1 MKNYLVVGGSSGIGK
16 EISEILSIENIVF
29 STSRNDLNGTKGNI
43 RQIKYNVLEDEL
55 DTELLPDQIDGF
67 VYCPGTINLRPF
79 RSLKLETFRSDLEL
93 NLIGAIKTLQ
103 LILSKLQQSPSASII
118 FYSTVAVKTG
128 MPFHSSVSSSKSALE
143 GLTRSLAA
151 EFAPKIRVNCIA
163 PSIVNTPLA
172 NKFLNTEDKIE
183 KAAARHPLNKIG
195 TAKEIAQLT
204 QYLLDDK
211 SKWIT
216 GQIINIDGVLVVLK
230 LIK

>member
-1 MKNYLVVGGSSGIGK
+1 MKNYLVIGGSSGIGK
-16 EISEILSIENIVF
+16 EISELLSKENIVF
-29 STSRNDLNGTKGNI
+29 STSRNELNESNENI
-43 RQIKYNVLEDEL
+43 RHIKYDVLEEDL
-55 DTELLPDQIDGF
+55 DPGLLPNQIDGF

-103 LILSKLQQSPSASII
+103 IILTRLQQSPSSSII

-143 GLTRSLAA
+143 GLTKSLAA

-216 GQIINIDGVLVVLK
+216 GQIINIDGGISSVKVN
-230 LIK
+230 

>member
-1 MKNYLVVGGSSGIGK
+1 MKNYLVIGGSSGIGK
-16 EISEILSIENIVF
+16 EISELLSKKNIVF
-29 STSRNDLNGTKGNI
+29 STSRNELNESNQNI
-43 RQIKYNVLEDEL
+43 RHIKYDVLEDDL
-55 DTELLPDQIDGF
+55 DPGLLPNQIDGF

-103 LILSKLQQSPSASII
+103 IILTRLQQSPSSSII

-143 GLTRSLAA
+143 GLTKSLAA
-151 EFAPKIRVNCIA
+151 EFAPNIRVNCIA
-163 PSIVNTPLA
+163 PSIVDTPLA

-204 QYLLDDK
+204 QYLLDEK

-216 GQIINIDGVLVVLK
+216 GQIINIDGGISSVKVN
-230 LIK
+230 

>member
-1 MKNYLVVGGSSGIGK
+1 MKNYLVIGGSSGIGK
-16 EISEILSIENIVF
+16 EISELLSKENIVF
-29 STSRNDLNGTKGNI
+29 STSRNELNESNENI
-43 RQIKYNVLEDEL
+43 RHIKYDVLEDEL
-55 DTELLPDQIDGF
+55 DPELLPEQIDGF

-79 RSLKLETFRSDLEL
+79 RSLKLETFRNDLEL

-103 LILSKLQQSPSASII
+103 IILTRLQQSPSSSII

-143 GLTRSLAA
+143 GLTKSLAA

-204 QYLLDDK
+204 QYLLEDK

-216 GQIINIDGVLVVLK
+216 GQIINIDGGISSVKVN
-230 LIK
+230 

>member
-1 MKNYLVVGGSSGIGK
+1 MKNFLVIGGSSGIGK
-16 EISEILSIENIVF
+16 EISELLSNENIVF
-29 STSRNDLNGTKGNI
+29 STSRNEINESNENI
-43 RQIKYNVLEDEL
+43 RHIKYDVLEDEL
-55 DTELLPDQIDGF
+55 DPGLLPDQIDGF

-103 LILSKLQQSPSASII
+103 IILTRLQQSPSSSII

-143 GLTRSLAA
+143 GLTKSLAA

-204 QYLLDDK
+204 QYLLDEK

-216 GQIINIDGVLVVLK
+216 GQIINIDGGISS
-230 LIK
+230 IKVN

>member
-16 EISEILSIENIVF
+16 EITEILSIENIVF

-103 LILSKLQQSPSASII
+103 VILSKLQQSPSASII

-204 QYLLDDK
+204 QYLLDEK

-216 GQIINIDGVLVVLK
+216 GQVINIDGGISSVKVN
-230 LIK
+230 

>member
-1 MKNYLVVGGSSGIGK
+1 MKNYLVIGGSSGIGK
-16 EISEILSIENIVF
+16 EISEILSKGNVVF
-29 STSRNDLNGTKGNI
+29 STSRNNLSGTNENI
-43 RQIKYNVLEDEL
+43 RHIKYDVLEDEL
-55 DTELLPDQIDGF
+55 DPELLPDQIDGF

-103 LILSKLQQSPSASII
+103 IILPKLQQSPSASII

-143 GLTRSLAA
+143 GLTKSLAA

-204 QYLLDDK
+204 QYLLDEK

-216 GQIINIDGVLVVLK
+216 GQIINIDGGISSVKVN
-230 LIK
+230 

>member
-1 MKNYLVVGGSSGIGK
+1 MKNYLVIGGSSGIGK
-16 EISEILSIENIVF
+16 EISELLSKENIVF
-29 STSRNDLNGTKGNI
+29 STSRNELNESNENI
-43 RQIKYNVLEDEL
+43 RHIKYDVLEDEL
-55 DTELLPDQIDGF
+55 DPGLLPNQIDGF

-103 LILSKLQQSPSASII
+103 IILTRLQQSPSSSII

-143 GLTRSLAA
+143 GLTKSLAA

-163 PSIVNTPLA
+163 PSIVDTPHA

-204 QYLLDDK
+204 QYLLDEK

-216 GQIINIDGVLVVLK
+216 GQVINIDGGISSVKVN
-230 LIK
+230 

>member
-1 MKNYLVVGGSSGIGK
+1 MKNYLIIGGSSGIGK
-16 EISEILSIENIVF
+16 EISEILSKENIVI
-29 STSRNDLNGTKGNI
+29 STSRSILNESNENIKNI
-43 RQIKYNVLEDEL
+43 RYNVLEDEL
-55 DTELLPDQIDGF
+55 DPELLPDQIDGF

-93 NLIGAIKTLQ
+93 NLIGAVKTLQ
-103 LILSKLQQSPSASII
+103 IILPKLQQSPSSSII
-118 FYSTVAVKTG
+118 FYSTVAVNTG

-143 GLTRSLAA
+143 GLTKSLAA

-204 QYLLDDK
+204 QYLLDEK

-216 GQIINIDGVLVVLK
+216 GQIINIDGGISS
-230 LIK
+230 IKVN

>member
-1 MKNYLVVGGSSGIGK
+1 MKNYLVIGGSSGIGK
-16 EISEILSIENIVF
+16 EISKLLSKENIVF
-29 STSRNDLNGTKGNI
+29 STSRNELKESNENI
-43 RQIKYNVLEDEL
+43 RQIKYDVLEDEL
-55 DTELLPDQIDGF
+55 DPGLLPDQIDGF

-103 LILSKLQQSPSASII
+103 IILTRLQQSPSSSII

-143 GLTRSLAA
+143 GLTKSLAA

-216 GQIINIDGVLVVLK
+216 GQIINIDGGISSVKVN
-230 LIK
+230 

>member
-16 EISEILSIENIVF
+16 EITEILSIENIVF
-29 STSRNDLNGTKGNI
+29 STSRNDLNETKGNI

-55 DTELLPDQIDGF
+55 NTELLPDQIDGF

-103 LILSKLQQSPSASII
+103 VILSKLQQSPSASII

-204 QYLLDDK
+204 QYLLDEK

-216 GQIINIDGVLVVLK
+216 GQIINIDGGISSVKVN
-230 LIK
+230 

>member
-1 MKNYLVVGGSSGIGK
+1 MKNYLVIGGSSGIGK
-16 EISEILSIENIVF
+16 EISELLSNENIVF
-29 STSRNDLNGTKGNI
+29 STSRNELNESNENI
-43 RQIKYNVLEDEL
+43 RHIKYDVLVDEL
-55 DTELLPDQIDGF
+55 DPELLPDQIDGF

-103 LILSKLQQSPSASII
+103 IILTRLQQSPSSSII

-143 GLTRSLAA
+143 GLTKSLAA

-216 GQIINIDGVLVVLK
+216 GQIINIDGGISSVKVN
-230 LIK
+230 

>member
-1 MKNYLVVGGSSGIGK
+1 MKNYLVIGGSSGIGK
-16 EISEILSIENIVF
+16 EISELLSNENIVF
-29 STSRNDLNGTKGNI
+29 STSRNELNESNQNI
-43 RQIKYNVLEDEL
+43 RQIKYDVLEDEL
-55 DTELLPDQIDGF
+55 DPRLLPNQIDGF

-103 LILSKLQQSPSASII
+103 IILTRLQQSPSSSII

-143 GLTRSLAA
+143 GLTKSLAA

-216 GQIINIDGVLVVLK
+216 GQIINIDGGISS
-230 LIK
+230 IKVN

>member
-1 MKNYLVVGGSSGIGK
+1 MKNYLVIGGSSGIGK
-16 EISEILSIENIVF
+16 EISELLSNENIVF
-29 STSRNDLNGTKGNI
+29 STSRNEINESNENI
-43 RQIKYNVLEDEL
+43 RHIKYDVLEDEL
-55 DTELLPDQIDGF
+55 DPELLPDQIDGF

-103 LILSKLQQSPSASII
+103 IILTRLQQSPSSSII

-143 GLTRSLAA
+143 GLTKSLAA

-183 KAAARHPLNKIG
+183 KAAARHPLKMIG

-204 QYLLDDK
+204 QYLLDEK

-216 GQIINIDGVLVVLK
+216 GQIINIDGGISSVKVN
-230 LIK
+230 

>member
-1 MKNYLVVGGSSGIGK
+1 MKKILVIGGSSGIGK
-16 EISEILSIENIVF
+16 EIVEILSKDNLVI
-29 STSRNDLNGTKGNI
+29 STSRNDLNETNENI
-43 RQIKYNVLEDEL
+43 THLKYNVLEDQLNPEQ
-55 DTELLPDQIDGF
+55 LPEQIDGF

-79 RSLKLETFRSDLEL
+79 RSLKLETFRADLEL

-103 LILSKLQQSPSASII
+103 IILPKLQQSPSSSVV

-143 GLTRSLAA
+143 GLTQSLAA
-151 EFAPKIRVNCIA
+151 EFAPKLRVNCIA

-204 QYLLDDK
+204 QYLLDEK

-216 GQIINIDGVLVVLK
+216 GQIINIDGGISSVKVN
-230 LIK
+230 

>member
-1 MKNYLVVGGSSGIGK
+1 MKNYLVIGGSSGIGK
-16 EISEILSIENIVF
+16 EISELLSKENIVF
-29 STSRNDLNGTKGNI
+29 STSRNELNESNENI
-43 RQIKYNVLEDEL
+43 RHIKYNVLEEDL
-55 DTELLPDQIDGF
+55 DPGLLPNQIDGF

-103 LILSKLQQSPSASII
+103 IILTRLQQSPSSSII

-143 GLTRSLAA
+143 GLTKSLAA

-216 GQIINIDGVLVVLK
+216 GQIINIDGGISSVKVN
-230 LIK
+230 

>member
-1 MKNYLVVGGSSGIGK
+1 MKNYLVIGGSSGIGK
-16 EISEILSIENIVF
+16 EISELLSNENIVF
-29 STSRNDLNGTKGNI
+29 STSRNEINGSNENI
-43 RQIKYNVLEDEL
+43 RHIKYDVLEDEL
-55 DTELLPDQIDGF
+55 DPELLPDQIDGF

-103 LILSKLQQSPSASII
+103 IILPRLQQSPSSSII

-143 GLTRSLAA
+143 GLTKSLAA

-183 KAAARHPLNKIG
+183 KAAARHPLNMIG

-204 QYLLDDK
+204 QYLLDEK

-216 GQIINIDGVLVVLK
+216 GQIINIDGGISSVKVN
-230 LIK
+230 

>member
-16 EISEILSIENIVF
+16 EITEILSIENMVF

-103 LILSKLQQSPSASII
+103 VILSKLQQSPSASII

-216 GQIINIDGVLVVLK
+216 GQIINIDGGISSVKVN
-230 LIK
+230 

>member
-1 MKNYLVVGGSSGIGK
+1 MKNYLVIGGSSGIGK
-16 EISEILSIENIVF
+16 EISEILSKGNVVF
-29 STSRNDLNGTKGNI
+29 STSRNNLSGTNENI
-43 RQIKYNVLEDEL
+43 RHIKYDVLEDEL
-55 DTELLPDQIDGF
+55 DPELLPQQIDGF
-67 VYCPGTINLRPF
+67 IYCPGTINLRPF

-103 LILSKLQQSPSASII
+103 IILPKLQQSPSASII

-143 GLTRSLAA
+143 GLTKSLAA

-204 QYLLDDK
+204 QYLLDEK

-216 GQIINIDGVLVVLK
+216 GQIINIDGGISSVKVN
-230 LIK
+230 

>member
-1 MKNYLVVGGSSGIGK
+1 MKNYLVIGGSSGIGK
-16 EISEILSIENIVF
+16 EISELLSKENIVF
-29 STSRNDLNGTKGNI
+29 STSRNELNESNKNI
-43 RQIKYNVLEDEL
+43 RHIKYDVLEDEL
-55 DTELLPDQIDGF
+55 DPELLPNQIDGF

-103 LILSKLQQSPSASII
+103 IILTRLQQSPSSSII

-143 GLTRSLAA
+143 GLTKSLAA

-216 GQIINIDGVLVVLK
+216 GQIINIDGGISSVKVN
-230 LIK
+230 

>member
-1 MKNYLVVGGSSGIGK
+1 MKNYLVIGGSSGIGK
-16 EISEILSIENIVF
+16 EISELLSKKNIVF
-29 STSRNDLNGTKGNI
+29 STSRNELNESNQNI
-43 RQIKYNVLEDEL
+43 RHIKYDVLEDEL
-55 DTELLPDQIDGF
+55 DPGLLPNQIDGF

-103 LILSKLQQSPSASII
+103 IILTRLQQSPSSSII

-143 GLTRSLAA
+143 GLTKSLAA

-163 PSIVNTPLA
+163 PSIVDTPLA

-204 QYLLDDK
+204 QYLLDEK

-216 GQIINIDGVLVVLK
+216 GQIINIDGGISSVKVN
-230 LIK
+230 

>member
-1 MKNYLVVGGSSGIGK
+1 MKNYLVIGGSSGIGK
-16 EISEILSIENIVF
+16 EISELLSNENIVF
-29 STSRNDLNGTKGNI
+29 STSRNEINESNENI
-43 RQIKYNVLEDEL
+43 RHIKYDVLEDEL
-55 DTELLPDQIDGF
+55 DPELLPDQIDGF

-103 LILSKLQQSPSASII
+103 IILPRLQQSPSSSII

-143 GLTRSLAA
+143 GLTKSLAA

-183 KAAARHPLNKIG
+183 KAAARHPLNMIG

-204 QYLLDDK
+204 QYLLDEK

-216 GQIINIDGVLVVLK
+216 GQIINIDGGISSVKVN
-230 LIK
+230 

>member
-1 MKNYLVVGGSSGIGK
+1 MKNYLVIGGSSGIGK
-16 EISEILSIENIVF
+16 EISELLSNENIVF
-29 STSRNDLNGTKGNI
+29 STSRNEINESNENI
-43 RQIKYNVLEDEL
+43 KHIKYDVLEDEL
-55 DTELLPDQIDGF
+55 DPELLPNQIDGF

-103 LILSKLQQSPSASII
+103 IILPRLQQSPSSSII

-143 GLTRSLAA
+143 GLTKSLAA

-204 QYLLDDK
+204 QYLLDEK

-216 GQIINIDGVLVVLK
+216 GQVINIDGGISSVKVN
-230 LIK
+230 

>member
-1 MKNYLVVGGSSGIGK
+1 MKNYLVIGGSSGIGK
-16 EISEILSIENIVF
+16 EITELLSKENIVF
-29 STSRNDLNGTKGNI
+29 STSRNELNESNENI
-43 RQIKYNVLEDEL
+43 RHIKYDVLEEDL
-55 DTELLPDQIDGF
+55 DPGLLPNQIDGF

-103 LILSKLQQSPSASII
+103 IILTRLQQSPSSSII

-143 GLTRSLAA
+143 GLTKSLAA

-216 GQIINIDGVLVVLK
+216 GQIINIDGGISSVKVN
-230 LIK
+230 

>member
-1 MKNYLVVGGSSGIGK
+1 MKNYLVIGGSSGIGK
-16 EISEILSIENIVF
+16 EISELLSKENIVF
-29 STSRNDLNGTKGNI
+29 STSRNELNESNENI
-43 RQIKYNVLEDEL
+43 RHIKYDVLEDEL
-55 DTELLPDQIDGF
+55 DPELLPEQIDGF

-79 RSLKLETFRSDLEL
+79 RSLKLETFRNDLEL

-103 LILSKLQQSPSASII
+103 IILTRLQQSPSSSII

-143 GLTRSLAA
+143 GLTKSLAA

-204 QYLLDDK
+204 QYLLDEK
-211 SKWIT
+211 SKWVT
-216 GQIINIDGVLVVLK
+216 GQVINIDGGISSVKVN
-230 LIK
+230 

>member
-1 MKNYLVVGGSSGIGK
+1 MKNYLVIGGSSGIGK
-16 EISEILSIENIVF
+16 EISELLSKENIVF
-29 STSRNDLNGTKGNI
+29 STSRNELNESNENI
-43 RQIKYNVLEDEL
+43 RHIKYDVLEDDL
-55 DTELLPDQIDGF
+55 DPGLLPNQIDGF

-103 LILSKLQQSPSASII
+103 IILTRLQQSPSSSII

-143 GLTRSLAA
+143 GLTKSLAA

-216 GQIINIDGVLVVLK
+216 GQIINIDGGISSVKVN
-230 LIK
+230 

>member
-1 MKNYLVVGGSSGIGK
+1 MKNYLVIGGSSGIGK
-16 EISEILSIENIVF
+16 EISEILSKGDVVF
-29 STSRNDLNGTKGNI
+29 STSRNILSGTNENI
-43 RQIKYNVLEDEL
+43 RHIRYDVLEDEL
-55 DTELLPDQIDGF
+55 DPELLPPQIDGF

-79 RSLKLETFRSDLEL
+79 RRLKLETFRSDLEL

-103 LILSKLQQSPSASII
+103 IILPKLQQSPSASII

-143 GLTRSLAA
+143 GLTKSLAA

-183 KAAARHPLNKIG
+183 NAAARHPLNKIG

-204 QYLLDDK
+204 QYLLKEK

-216 GQIINIDGVLVVLK
+216 GQFINIDGGISSVKVN
-230 LIK
+230 

>member
-1 MKNYLVVGGSSGIGK
+1 MKNYLVIGGSSGIGK
-16 EISEILSIENIVF
+16 EISKLLSNENIIF
-29 STSRNDLNGTKGNI
+29 STSRNEINESNENI
-43 RQIKYNVLEDEL
+43 RHIKYDVLEDEL
-55 DTELLPDQIDGF
+55 DPELLPNQIDGF

-103 LILSKLQQSPSASII
+103 IILNRLQQSPSSSII

-143 GLTRSLAA
+143 GLTKSLAA

-163 PSIVNTPLA
+163 PSIVDTPLA

-204 QYLLDDK
+204 QYLLDEK

-216 GQIINIDGVLVVLK
+216 GQVINIDGGISSVKVN
-230 LIK
+230 

>member
-1 MKNYLVVGGSSGIGK
+1 MKNYLVIGGSSGIGK
-16 EISEILSIENIVF
+16 EISELLSKENIVF
-29 STSRNDLNGTKGNI
+29 STSRNELNESNENI
-43 RQIKYNVLEDEL
+43 RHIKYDVLEDEL
-55 DTELLPDQIDGF
+55 DPELLPDQIDGF

-103 LILSKLQQSPSASII
+103 IILTRLQQSPSSSII

-143 GLTRSLAA
+143 GLTKSLAA

-211 SKWIT
+211 SNWIT
-216 GQIINIDGVLVVLK
+216 GQIINIDGGISS
-230 LIK
+230 IKVN

>member
-1 MKNYLVVGGSSGIGK
+1 MKNYLVIGGSSGIGK
-16 EISEILSIENIVF
+16 EISELLSNENIVF
-29 STSRNDLNGTKGNI
+29 STSRNEINGSNENI
-43 RQIKYNVLEDEL
+43 RHIKYDVLEDEL
-55 DTELLPDQIDGF
+55 DPELLPDQIDGF

-103 LILSKLQQSPSASII
+103 IILPKLQQSPSSSII

-143 GLTRSLAA
+143 GLTKSLAA

-216 GQIINIDGVLVVLK
+216 GQIINIDGGISSVKVN
-230 LIK
+230 

>member
-1 MKNYLVVGGSSGIGK
+1 MKNYLVIGGSSGIGK
-16 EISEILSIENIVF
+16 EISELLSNENIVF
-29 STSRNDLNGTKGNI
+29 STSRNEINESNENI
-43 RQIKYNVLEDEL
+43 RHIKYDVLEDEL
-55 DTELLPDQIDGF
+55 DPELLPDQIDGF

-103 LILSKLQQSPSASII
+103 IILTRLQQSPSSSII

-143 GLTRSLAA
+143 GLTKSLAA

-172 NKFLNTEDKIE
+172 NKLLNTEDKIE

-216 GQIINIDGVLVVLK
+216 GQIINIDGGISSVKVN
-230 LIK
+230 

>member
-1 MKNYLVVGGSSGIGK
+1 MKNYLVIGGSSGIGK
-16 EISEILSIENIVF
+16 EISELLSKENIVF
-29 STSRNDLNGTKGNI
+29 STSRNELNESNENI
-43 RQIKYNVLEDEL
+43 RHIRYNVLEDEL

-103 LILSKLQQSPSASII
+103 VILSKLQQSSSASII

-204 QYLLDDK
+204 EYLLDEK
-211 SKWIT
+211 STWIT
-216 GQIINIDGVLVVLK
+216 GQVINIDGGISSVKVN
-230 LIK
+230 

>member
-1 MKNYLVVGGSSGIGK
+1 MKNYLVIGVSSGIGK
-16 EISEILSIENIVF
+16 EISELLSKENIVF
-29 STSRNDLNGTKGNI
+29 STSRNELNESNENI
-43 RQIKYNVLEDEL
+43 RHIRYNVLEDEL
-55 DTELLPDQIDGF
+55 NTELLPDQIDGF

-103 LILSKLQQSPSASII
+103 VILSKLQQSSSASII

-204 QYLLDDK
+204 EYLLGEK

-216 GQIINIDGVLVVLK
+216 GQVINIDGGISSVKVN
-230 LIK
+230 

>member
-1 MKNYLVVGGSSGIGK
+1 MKNYLVIGGSSGIGK
-16 EISEILSIENIVF
+16 EISELLSKENIVF
-29 STSRNDLNGTKGNI
+29 STSRNELNESNENI
-43 RQIKYNVLEDEL
+43 RHIRYNVLEDEL
-55 DTELLPDQIDGF
+55 NTELLPDQIDGF

-103 LILSKLQQSPSASII
+103 VILSKLQQSSSASII

-183 KAAARHPLNKIG
+183 KAAARHPLNMIG

-204 QYLLDDK
+204 QYLLDEK

-216 GQIINIDGVLVVLK
+216 GQIINIDGGISSVKVN
-230 LIK
+230 

>member
-1 MKNYLVVGGSSGIGK
+1 MKNYLVIGGSSGIGK
-16 EISEILSIENIVF
+16 EISELLSNENIVF
-29 STSRNDLNGTKGNI
+29 STSRNEINESNENI
-43 RQIKYNVLEDEL
+43 RHIKYDVLEDEL
-55 DTELLPDQIDGF
+55 DPELLPDQIDGF

-103 LILSKLQQSPSASII
+103 IILPKLQQSPSASII

-143 GLTRSLAA
+143 GLTKSLAA

-163 PSIVNTPLA
+163 PSIVDTPLA

-204 QYLLDDK
+204 QYLLDEK

-216 GQIINIDGVLVVLK
+216 GQIINIDGGISSVKVN
-230 LIK
+230 

>member
-1 MKNYLVVGGSSGIGK
+1 MKNYLVIGGSSGIGK
-16 EISEILSIENIVF
+16 EISELLSKENIVF
-29 STSRNDLNGTKGNI
+29 STSRNEINESNENI
-43 RQIKYNVLEDEL
+43 RHIKYDVLEDEL
-55 DTELLPDQIDGF
+55 DPELLPDQIDGF

-103 LILSKLQQSPSASII
+103 IILTRLQQSPSSSII

-143 GLTRSLAA
+143 GLTKSLAA

-216 GQIINIDGVLVVLK
+216 GQIINIDGGIRSITVN
-230 LIK
+230 

>member
-1 MKNYLVVGGSSGIGK
+1 MKNYLVIGGSSGIGK
-16 EISEILSIENIVF
+16 EISELLSNENIVF
-29 STSRNDLNGTKGNI
+29 STSRNEINESNENI
-43 RQIKYNVLEDEL
+43 RHIKYDVLEDEL
-55 DTELLPDQIDGF
+55 DPELLPDQIDGF

-103 LILSKLQQSPSASII
+103 IILTRLQQSPTSSII
-118 FYSTVAVKTG
+118 FYSSVAVKTG

-143 GLTRSLAA
+143 GLTKSLAA

-216 GQIINIDGVLVVLK
+216 GQIINIDGGISSVKVN
-230 LIK
+230 

>member
-1 MKNYLVVGGSSGIGK
+1 MKNYLVIGGSSGIGK
-16 EISEILSIENIVF
+16 EISELLSKENIVF
-29 STSRNDLNGTKGNI
+29 STSRNEINESNENI
-43 RQIKYNVLEDEL
+43 RHIKYDVLEDEL
-55 DTELLPDQIDGF
+55 DPELLPDQIDGF

-79 RSLKLETFRSDLEL
+79 KSLKLETFRSDLEL

-103 LILSKLQQSPSASII
+103 IILPRLQQSPSSSIV

-143 GLTRSLAA
+143 GLTKSLAA

-216 GQIINIDGVLVVLK
+216 GQIINIDGGISS
-230 LIK
+230 IKVN

>member
-1 MKNYLVVGGSSGIGK
+1 MKNYLVIGGSSGIGK
-16 EISEILSIENIVF
+16 EITELLSKENIVF
-29 STSRNDLNGTKGNI
+29 STSRNELNESNENI
-43 RQIKYNVLEDEL
+43 RHIKYDVLEDEL
-55 DTELLPDQIDGF
+55 DPGLLPNQIDGF

-103 LILSKLQQSPSASII
+103 IILTRLQQSPSSSII

-143 GLTRSLAA
+143 GLTKSLAA

-216 GQIINIDGVLVVLK
+216 GQIINIDGGISS
-230 LIK
+230 IKVN

>member
-1 MKNYLVVGGSSGIGK
+1 MKNYLVIGGSSGIGK
-16 EISEILSIENIVF
+16 EISELLSNENIVF
-29 STSRNDLNGTKGNI
+29 STSRNEINESNENI
-43 RQIKYNVLEDEL
+43 RHIKYDVLEDEL
-55 DTELLPDQIDGF
+55 DPELLPDQIDGF

-103 LILSKLQQSPSASII
+103 IILNRLQQSPSSSII

-143 GLTRSLAA
+143 GLTKSLAA

-163 PSIVNTPLA
+163 PSIVDTPLA

-204 QYLLDDK
+204 QYLLDEK

-216 GQIINIDGVLVVLK
+216 GQIINIDGGISSVKVN
-230 LIK
+230 